1 VAAWE
6 AIGKRDGGGLIGPRD
21 GSRERRALLARHNA
35 NLTYFGHMK
44 PNDQPHS
51 GPTHAAVNC
60 FIALDERRSGRG
72 TAEADNN
79 GKGGVMLGSGERGS
93 LRRLGADFAL
103 AFILFWAVALS
114 LSAGQTPAHAVFLPA
129 LAKEAIQPDS
139 GISSPASFRADQSS
153 QAVHSAQTRPEQARL
168 LLSVAFAAI
177 IAFNLGFWRHLRR
190 VYASP
195 RRSVWRRG

>member
-1 VAAWE
+1 VRGAVGQARQQSG
-6 AIGKRDGGGLIGPRD
+6 IGQRDGLC
-21 GSRERRALLARHNA
+21 EQLALLAEHNA
-35 NLTYFGHMK
+35 SPTYFGHMK
-44 PNDQPHS
+44 PSDQPHS
-51 GPTHAAVNC
+51 RPTRAAVSC
-60 FIALDERRSGRG
+60 FIGLDEGRVERG
-72 TAEADNN
+72 AAEAGNN
-79 GKGGVMLGSGERGS
+79 GKGIMLDTGKRGS

-114 LSAGQTPAHAVFLPA
+114 LSAGHTPAHAVYLPA
-129 LAKEAIQPDS
+129 LAKEAILPDS
-139 GISSPASFRADQSS
+139 SVSKPASFRTDQPS
-153 QAVHSAQTRPEQARL
+153 QAAHKAQTSPEQARL

>member
-1 VAAWE
+1 
-6 AIGKRDGGGLIGPRD
+6 
-21 GSRERRALLARHNA
+21 
-35 NLTYFGHMK
+35 M
-44 PNDQPHS
+44 
-51 GPTHAAVNC
+51 HAAVSC
-60 FIALDERRSGRG
+60 FIALDEGRFG
-72 TAEADNN
+72 RAIVEADNN
-79 GKGGVMLGSGERGS
+79 GRGIMLGSGKRGG

-103 AFILFWAVALS
+103 AFVLFWAVALS

-139 GISSPASFRADQSS
+139 AVSGRASFRADQSG
-153 QAVHSAQTRPEQARL
+153 QAIHKAQTRPEQARL

-177 IAFNLGFWRHLRR
+177 IAFNLAFWRHLRR